1 MRYMEKLERYATTP
15 SLKVF
20 NLCFQWRMTPM
31 SENKTVQFFEHVNN
45 KQPKAYKGEEMKH

>member
-1 MRYMEKLERYATTP
+1 MRDMEKLERYATTP

-31 SENKTVQFFEHVNN
+31 SENKTIQFLEHVNN